1 MSSFSIRGDQFGMH
15 GHPTSVPFVRAARD
29 PGTAS
34 RLWDV
39 SVQLTGV
46 GFDALEPPA

>member
-1 MSSFSIRGDQFGMH
+1 MH
-15 GHPTSVPFVRAARD
+15 GHPTSVPFVRAAKD